1 MDRQSFEILN
11 FFINNDALTLRE
23 LQSHFS
29 VSRVTITK
37 NIRAINDYLVGI
49 AKINVNQAKFYLVI
63 NNYSAMAKL
72 QTNFLKKDLDFNDPS
87 KRQATILKELLQQIT
102 DYVILDDLAESLAV
116 SRGTINKDLKAL
128 KQQLDYY
135 QVRIETKTNRGIHL
149 AVEHDYMYAVITRTL
164 VGKYYELEATW
175 DKATDVKLLNLVKK
189 LDHNN
194 DTVTMVKRNIAVINW
209 LRKYNIQINDR
220 INNYHPLLSDV
231 TMASLR
237 NLVTEIIG
245 SSLSTSEWEFISYPL
260 NIRKLPKDD
269 NQLVQVGLVE
279 VEDLMQSVFPILKQ
293 KLDVNLDFK
302 RLLMELRYHLLFL
315 INRAIF
321 DVKSEGFISVD
332 MLSKYPVS
340 TELAQL
346 TLSTIATKLNIR
358 IRSQEVGYLT
368 VYFQMELEEYMAAPI
383 IHRVALVEPI
393 NTSMKKFI
401 SEKLKEMLDDDLQID
416 VFNSISEWEQSPEK
430 YLLIF
435 SNSFLTD
442 NELINHAPI
451 IRLNSIF
458 NQGTLRERLQI
469 SLVDEAVNQ
478 GQCRFDV
485 TQFDEQ
491 ETYVTGVKK
500 LINQEIQHGQLTPD
514 FMQAWLNREQQSSS
528 IFGDG
533 VALPHVIDKSG
544 LNRILVTVGVFEKPV
559 VFDNQKVNVVF
570 LVAIPYKLDATLSK
584 ILAQVYDLIRSI
596 TANSNIYNNL
606 KNYDENQG
614 LNQLM
619 EAI

>member
-194 DTVTMVKRNIAVINW
+194 DTVTMIKRNIAVVNW

-368 VYFQMELEEYMAAPI
+368 CLLY
-383 IHRVALVEPI
+383 
-393 NTSMKKFI
+393 TSP
-401 SEKLKEMLDDDLQID
+401 
-416 VFNSISEWEQSPEK
+416 SPRD
-430 YLLIF
+430 
-435 SNSFLTD
+435 T
-442 NELINHAPI
+442 
-451 IRLNSIF
+451 R
-458 NQGTLRERLQI
+458 
-469 SLVDEAVNQ
+469 
-478 GQCRFDV
+478 
-485 TQFDEQ
+485 
-491 ETYVTGVKK
+491 
-500 LINQEIQHGQLTPD
+500 
-514 FMQAWLNREQQSSS
+514 
-528 IFGDG
+528 
-533 VALPHVIDKSG
+533 
-544 LNRILVTVGVFEKPV
+544 
-559 VFDNQKVNVVF
+559 
-570 LVAIPYKLDATLSK
+570 
-584 ILAQVYDLIRSI
+584 
-596 TANSNIYNNL
+596 
-606 KNYDENQG
+606 
-614 LNQLM
+614 
-619 EAI
+619 

>member
-1 MDRQSFEILN
+1 M
-11 FFINNDALTLRE
+11 
-23 LQSHFS
+23 
-29 VSRVTITK
+29 
-37 NIRAINDYLVGI
+37 
-49 AKINVNQAKFYLVI
+49 
-63 NNYSAMAKL
+63 
-72 QTNFLKKDLDFNDPS
+72 
-87 KRQATILKELLQQIT
+87 
-102 DYVILDDLAESLAV
+102 
-116 SRGTINKDLKAL
+116 
-128 KQQLDYY
+128 
-135 QVRIETKTNRGIHL
+135 
-149 AVEHDYMYAVITRTL
+149 
-164 VGKYYELEATW
+164 
-175 DKATDVKLLNLVKK
+175 
-189 LDHNN
+189 
-194 DTVTMVKRNIAVINW
+194 
-209 LRKYNIQINDR
+209 
-220 INNYHPLLSDV
+220 
-231 TMASLR
+231 
-237 NLVTEIIG
+237 
-245 SSLSTSEWEFISYPL
+245 
-260 NIRKLPKDD
+260 
-269 NQLVQVGLVE
+269 GLVE

-383 IHRVALVEPI
+383 NHRVALVEPI

-458 NQGTLRERLQI
+458 NQGTSRERLQI

>member
-1 MDRQSFEILN
+1 MDRQSFETLN

-194 DTVTMVKRNIAVINW
+194 DTVTMIKRNIAVINW

-435 SNSFLTD
+435 LTD